1 MQDAGADGGAA
12 REKRKFE
19 GVAQASFG
27 VKNAVLGLVFGVS
40 TARSDPAR
48 PARPAGTRTDGPV
61 CYRKSTR

>member
-48 PARPAGTRTDGPV
+48 PAGTRTDGPV